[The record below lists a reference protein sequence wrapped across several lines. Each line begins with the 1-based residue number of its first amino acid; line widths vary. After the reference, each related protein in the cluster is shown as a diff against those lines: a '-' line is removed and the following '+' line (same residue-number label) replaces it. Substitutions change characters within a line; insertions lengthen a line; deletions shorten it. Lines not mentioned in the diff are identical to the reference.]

1 MKVNFREITTT
12 NTFVLSLLPLPDPHT
27 HPPTHPITSTT
38 TKKAEV
44 MASLIRFLQSVKGL
58 SEVKKFLTPSQTLS
72 RSLTLSHTVTHSPS
86 LPHTLPQ

>member
-12 NTFVLSLLPLPDPHT
+12 NTFVPSLLPLPDPHT
-27 HPPTHPITSTT
+27 HPLTSTT